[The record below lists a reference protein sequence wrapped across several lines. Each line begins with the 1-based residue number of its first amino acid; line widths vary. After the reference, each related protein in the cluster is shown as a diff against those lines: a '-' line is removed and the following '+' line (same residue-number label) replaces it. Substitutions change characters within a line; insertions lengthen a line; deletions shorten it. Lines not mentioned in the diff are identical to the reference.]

1 MKKSISILLTICICL
16 SSILM
21 LASCDEEHVHSYAD
35 EWSKDETHH
44 WHACEGEDCSE
55 ISDKSEHAWDEGE
68 VKTKATAESD
78 GETLFTCTAC
88 GYTKIEKIK
97 YSTSKDIKISKEEWD
112 TAMSL
117 EYPSLKVTYSFYEGE
132 DIFQKMVISVT
143 PNAIKEEEWFW
154 GDKTNESPAVANSN
168 TNTKTLNADYEMC
181 YYEITTSGEYYRYEP
196 EDIRY
201 NEGEH
206 ISYHR
211 YDSDEEEVY
220 QSLRDIKTTF
230 AVFMDMYDD
239 LKYDP
244 IQQAY
249 KLDGFKNVAESPVTN
264 ILLCFADGRLSKVSL
279 QAEGTDITTVVI
291 EFEYDNIEVILPNEY
306 HTDSSN
312 TDCLYWRPVVNH

>member
-35 EWSKDETHH
+35 EWIKDETHH

-68 VKTKATAESD
+68 VKTEATADAD
-78 GETLFTCTAC
+78 GERLFTCTAC

-97 YSTSKDIKISKEEWD
+97 YSTSKNIKISKEEWD

-117 EYPSLKVTYSFYEGE
+117 EYPTLKVTYSFYEGE

-154 GDKTNESPAVANSN
+154 GDITTASPAVANTN
-168 TNTKTLNADYEMC
+168 TNTKTYYEVC

-220 QSLRDIKTTF
+220 QSSVNVKQTVNLFK
-230 AVFMDMYDD
+230 DMYDD
-239 LKYDP
+239 IKYDP
-244 IQQAY
+244 IQKAH
-249 KLDGFKNVAESPVTN
+249 KLDGFQYSDDTPVMD
-264 ILLCFADGRLSKVSL
+264 ILFYFADGRLSKLSL
-279 QAEGTDITTVVI
+279 GAEGTDITAAVI
-291 EFEYDNIEVILPNEY
+291 EFEYDNVEVVLPNEY
-306 HTDSSN
+306 HTDSST
-312 TDCLYWRPVVNH
+312 TDCAYWRPFPNH

>member
-132 DIFQKMVISVT
+132 DISQKMVVSVT
-143 PNAIKEEEWFW
+143 PNAIKEEEWLW
-154 GDKTNESPAVANSN
+154 DEKKAEGASSDENAKAKTSSE
-168 TNTKTLNADYEMC
+168 DYDFF

-196 EDIRY
+196 EDIRD

-211 YDSDEEEVY
+211 YDSSEEEVY
-220 QSLRDIKTTF
+220 SSFNAIKTTF
-230 AVFMDMYDD
+230 AIFGELYDECQ
-239 LKYDP
+239 YDP
-244 IQQAY
+244 VQKAY
-249 KLDGFKNVAESPVTN
+249 KLYDFQYSEDSIAMDICLYFV
-264 ILLCFADGRLSKVSL
+264 DGRLSKFL
-279 QAEGTDITTVVI
+279 AQIEGTDVTTVVI
-291 EFEYDNIEVILPNEY
+291 EFEYDNVEVILPDEY
-306 HTDSSN
+306 HTDSS
-312 TDCLYWRPVVNH
+312 TMDCAYWRPFPNH